1 MPDPFEGREV
11 KVIVDAGCLFEM
23 ARHPAW
29 WPLWSATYVAAEGDE
44 ALLERMDPVEQLG
57 YLREH
62 REAFAQGSEGP
73 PKTPKAKGSGDLSE
87 DEARSRAWNVR
98 HGGF

>member
-1 MPDPFEGREV
+1 
-11 KVIVDAGCLFEM
+11 
-23 ARHPAW
+23 
-29 WPLWSATYVAAEGDE
+29 
-44 ALLERMDPVEQLG
+44 MDPVEQLG